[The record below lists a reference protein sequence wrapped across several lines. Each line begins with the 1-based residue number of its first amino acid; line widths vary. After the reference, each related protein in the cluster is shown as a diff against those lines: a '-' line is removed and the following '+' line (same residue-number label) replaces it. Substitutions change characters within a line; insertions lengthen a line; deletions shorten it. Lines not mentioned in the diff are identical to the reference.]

1 MYGNHFYN
9 ETTRRYVAVF
19 GTLFNDIVISRK
31 SGTATVQQMKVPIN
45 YAPMQKILAKIDQDA
60 QLNAPAITLPRM
72 SFEMTGMTYSPDRKL
87 TSVTKLVKASAAD
100 GTMTTMFAPAP
111 YDIEFQLNIMTKYN
125 EDGTKIIEQI
135 LPFFTPDCTVSVKL
149 IDELSTYFDIPL
161 VLNSVSQEDTYEG
174 DFQTRRAMIWTLNFT
189 MKGYF
194 FGPVANK
201 KQITF
206 VDADIYPTTD
216 LQTGIAFSDLVVGET
231 YKITNLG
238 SGRNW
243 NAVGA
248 DSDPAVGETF
258 TVNNQVSS
266 YVSTG
271 TGGTATPTTRASGSQ
286 ITVAPSLLIDSPI
299 VTGDAN
305 DVINNPPTIALTAG
319 QLYSIHSLG
328 GTEDGTATGN
338 PLSVS
343 GISGVGTTSIQGA
356 LNTYLGTSGV
366 TYRPGDVITAPTQAS
381 IDALS
386 TSHKLAI
393 LVAVKH
399 GVRVSNVVTG
409 QIADDTAR
417 DAFTQS
423 IGIDDDW
430 KAMVVVTDGDGD
442 GATTSGVAN
451 EHE

>member
-19 GTLFNDIVISRK
+19 GTMFNDIVISRK
-31 SGTATVQQMKVPIN
+31 TGNTTVQQMKVPIN
-45 YAPMQKILAKIDQDA
+45 YAPMQKILARLDQDL

-72 SFEMTGMTYSPDRKL
+72 SFEMTGMTYAPDRKL
-87 TSVTKLVKASAAD
+87 TSITKLVKASAAD
-100 GTMTTMFAPAP
+100 GSMTSMFAPAP

-135 LPFFTPDCTVSVKL
+135 LPYFKPDCTVSVKL
-149 IDELSTYFDIPL
+149 IDELGTYFDIPI

-174 DFQTRRAMIWTLNFT
+174 DFESRRALIWTLNFT

-194 FGPVANK
+194 FGPVSTK
-201 KQITF
+201 KQISF
-206 VDADIYPTTD
+206 VDADIYPTTTV
-216 LQTGIAFSDLVVGET
+216 QSG
-231 YKITNLG
+231 TN
-238 SGRNW
+238 RNQ
-243 NAVGA
+243 
-248 DSDPAVGETF
+248 E
-258 TVNNQVSS
+258 
-266 YVSTG
+266 
-271 TGGTATPTTRASGSQ
+271 GSQ
-286 ITVAPSLLIDSPI
+286 ITVAPGLLIDSPI

-305 DVINNPPTIALTAG
+305 DVINDPPTIALTAG
-319 QLYSIHSLG
+319 QLYSIYSLG

-338 PLSVS
+338 PLSVNPVT
-343 GISGVGTTSIQGA
+343 GAGTTTIVGA
-356 LNTYLGTSGV
+356 LNTYLGTTGV
-366 TYRPGDVITAPTQAS
+366 KYKVGDVITAPTQAS

-417 DAFTQS
+417 DAFVQT
-423 IGIDDDW
+423 IGVDDDW
-430 KAMVVVTDGDGD
+430 KFMTVIEDGDGD
-442 GATTSGVAN
+442 GATTSGVAK